1 MRWRIGGTARAWL
14 TAILIGAAAGTL
26 AGLMGVGGGL
36 IMVPLFIAF
45 LGVEQHS
52 AHGTSLAVIPV
63 IAVFGALPYVQ
74 HHYMRWDLALYV
86 ALGSTLGVI
95 VGAKLMAR
103 LPARLL
109 RRLFGLLV
117 IAVGVRF
124 VLLGG

>member
-1 MRWRIGGTARAWL
+1 MAKRPWFA
-14 TAILIGAAAGTL
+14 AIVIGAAAGTL

-36 IMVPLFIAF
+36 IMVPLFVG
-45 LGVEQHS
+45 LMGVEQHQ

-63 IAVFGALPYVQ
+63 IAIFGVLPYVVNA
-74 HHYMRWDLALYV
+74 YVRWDLALYV
-86 ALGSTLGVI
+86 AVGSTLGVI
-95 VGAKLMAR
+95 VGARLMAR

-124 VLLGG
+124 LISGG